1 MPGYTNDFLVENC
14 NQCGKCLS
22 GCHYGVFTAKQA
34 REVMLKI
41 TAAPQWVP
49 ELAGC
54 IRCGKCDHRCPDDA
68 RPSHLIRECCA
79 MKRRADGK
87 IPSSMAYAINGM
99 GPEGWGPNFFTDV
112 YKGLGPADKKILR
125 DWAAPKQSKDL
136 IFVGCT
142 DRMMPA
148 AVEGSFVLRNAAKF
162 GGPDDCCGVWAIQAG
177 LFEEGYRIAERLIN
191 RLKENRFDRLV
202 VGCGHCQKV
211 LTRILP
217 EMFSLEPSFPII
229 SLYEYFLELIEKG
242 LASVTRPLRAE
253 AAISDACFG
262 YENGT
267 AYLDAL
273 RHLAAA
279 IGLTVS
285 ELPHNR
291 DDALCCGYGG
301 LFNDG
306 KIAGVMKTAM
316 IKRKDLAASGRK
328 HVISYCPGCHLM
340 NHYFQPGYKSHYLLE
355 DVLTALGDPVTA
367 PFSIFYRRLARPRM
381 AWDLLKVSPSALL

>member
-1 MPGYTNDFLVENC
+1 MATFTRGFRADHC
-14 NQCGKCLS
+14 NQCGQCLS
-22 GCHYGVFTAKQA
+22 GCHYGVFTPKQA

-41 TAAPQWVP
+41 TSEAQWVP
-49 ELAGC
+49 ELADC
-54 IRCGKCDHRCPDDA
+54 IRCGKCDHRCPEEA
-68 RPSHLIRECCA
+68 RPGSLMRECLEYR
-79 MKRRADGK
+79 RRAQEK
-87 IPSSMAYAINGM
+87 VPFSMAYAINGM
-99 GPEGWGPNFFTDV
+99 GAEGWRANFFRDV
-112 YKGLGPADKKILR
+112 YRGLGAADKKILR
-125 DWAAPKQSKDL
+125 DWAQPKKSKDL
-136 IFVGCT
+136 LFIGCT

-148 AVEGSFVLRNAAKF
+148 AVEGSSALRNSTKF

-177 LFEEGYRIAERLIN
+177 LFEEGYRIAERLLN
-191 RLKENRFDRLV
+191 RIQENRFDRLV

-217 EMFSLEPSFPII
+217 ETFGLTPPFPVI
-229 SLYEYFLELIEKG
+229 SIYEYFLEMIEAG
-242 LASVTRPLRAE
+242 SARVTRPIKAD
-253 AAISDACFG
+253 AAISDPCFG

-267 AYLDAL
+267 VYLEAI
-273 RHLAAA
+273 RRLAAA

-306 KIAGVMKTAM
+306 KIAQVVKTASV
-316 IKRKDLAASGRK
+316 KRKDLIAAGKK
-328 HVISYCPGCHLM
+328 HVVSYCPGCHLLI
-340 NHYFQPGYKSHYLLE
+340 HYFQPGYKSHYLLE

-381 AWDLLKVSPSALL
+381 AWNLLKVSPSALL

>member
-1 MPGYTNDFLVENC
+1 MSEFSRGFLAENC
-14 NQCGKCLS
+14 NQCGQCLS
-22 GCHYGVFTAKQA
+22 GCQYCDFSARQA

-49 ELAGC
+49 ELANC
-54 IRCGKCDHRCPDDA
+54 IRCGKCDHRCPDQA

-79 MKRRADGK
+79 IKRRAAGK

-99 GPEGWGPNFFTDV
+99 GQEVWGPNFFTDV
-112 YKGLGPADKKILR
+112 YKGLGSGDKKILR
-125 DWAAPKQSKDL
+125 DWAEPKQGKDL
-136 IFVGCT
+136 LFIGCT

-148 AVEGSFVLRNAAKF
+148 AVESSHVLRNTAKF

-191 RLKENRFDRLV
+191 RLTENRFDRLV

-217 EMFSLEPSFPII
+217 ETFGLTPSFPII
-229 SLYEYFLELIEKG
+229 SLYEYFLEMIENG
-242 LASVTRPLRAE
+242 SASVTRPLRADV
-253 AAISDACFG
+253 AISDPCFG

-267 AYLDAL
+267 AYLDAI
-273 RHLAAA
+273 RHLTAA
-279 IGLTVS
+279 IGLTAS

-291 DDALCCGYGG
+291 EDALCCGYGG

-306 KIAGVMKTAM
+306 KIDGVMKTAM
-316 IKRKDLAASGRK
+316 IKRKDIAASGKK
-328 HVISYCPGCHLM
+328 HVVSYCPGCHLLT
-340 NHYFQPGYKSHYLLE
+340 HYFQPGYKSHYLLE

-367 PFSIFYRRLARPRM
+367 PFSVFYRRLARPRM
-381 AWDLLKVSPSALL
+381 AWNLLKVSPDALL